1 MLTLERT
8 DLTVLDD
15 VGASHAAVHV
25 AAGVVVCIPLATP
38 RTCHTCHTPE
48 NTRTHTHT
56 RTEIQ
61 TDELTHKHKGKKILS
76 HTQLGR
82 STHT

>member
-15 VGASHAAVHV
+15 VGASHAVVHV

-48 NTRTHTHT
+48 NTCTHTHAQKY
-56 RTEIQ
+56 RQ
-61 TDELTHKHKGKKILS
+61 MNS
-76 HTQLGR
+76 HTNTKAR
-82 STHT
+82 KYFHTHN